1 MKFHSN
7 KFRNATTE
15 GIPMKSQLRIL
26 VITAGMFCAA
36 TGFAQTAAP
45 VAKPSP
51 SAPMTAPMTTPVTPG
66 ATTSAPPATKAPMT
80 KKEAKTARP
89 TTAAA
94 GGGAGKVWVN
104 SSSKTYHCEGAKFYG
119 KTKAGEYMTEAD
131 AKAAGN
137 HPDHGKAC
145 AK

>member
-1 MKFHSN
+1 
-7 KFRNATTE
+7 
-15 GIPMKSQLRIL
+15 MKSQLRIL
-26 VITAGMFCAA
+26 VITAGLFCAA

-45 VAKPSP
+45 AVKP
-51 SAPMTAPMTTPVTPG
+51 SAPMTAPMTTAPMTTTPMPG
-66 ATTSAPPATKAPMT
+66 ATTATPPATKAPMT
-80 KKEAKTARP
+80 KKEAKNAMP

-104 SSSKTYHCEGAKFYG
+104 TKSKTYHCEGTKFYG
-119 KTKAGEYMTEAD
+119 KTKGGEYMAEAD

-137 HPDHGKAC
+137 HADHGKAC